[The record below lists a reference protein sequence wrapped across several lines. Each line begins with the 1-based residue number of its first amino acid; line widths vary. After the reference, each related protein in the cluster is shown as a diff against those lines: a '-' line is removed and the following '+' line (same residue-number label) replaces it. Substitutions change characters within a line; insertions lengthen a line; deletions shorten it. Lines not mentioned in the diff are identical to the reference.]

1 MYTYILNYYLGKYL
15 NSKKCINSLKLRV
28 LSLLLKYD
36 DFFCVYDKYSGKG
49 KGTKKCRKIAKMN
62 VFEYLILYSA
72 LWLTNS
78 KKCKLILCITLLLLW
93 FYVLL
98 LSFIMGLFVRKRWIN
113 SLSVREHFQAFVWS
127 KVRKCTHFIL
137 STFVGRK
144 ICISILYLFYCS

>member
-1 MYTYILNYYLGKYL
+1 MYNYYLGKYL

-62 VFEYLILYSA
+62 VFEYLYSA

-78 KKCKLILCITLLLLW
+78 KKCKLIL
-93 FYVLL
+93 
-98 LSFIMGLFVRKRWIN
+98 
-113 SLSVREHFQAFVWS
+113 
-127 KVRKCTHFIL
+127 
-137 STFVGRK
+137 
-144 ICISILYLFYCS
+144 